1 MAGEKRKL
9 VDSASIGSPP
19 KKILESI
26 ETIQL
31 VIHNFKDL
39 TEKRGESIQSR
50 VLKAHGYEWMIEI
63 YPKGHPKS
71 SSETEYVS
79 YILKYAGDRKY
90 KPAVRFT
97 IRCKGSM
104 SKCSNMKIFS
114 EETSMVRGASNY
126 LKRDDIIANYMEEDG
141 SLKIE
146 FDIQIASESKLVW
159 YPKELQQQEILTELY
174 HEASET
180 ADVVFNIG
188 GMEYHAHKNI
198 LSRRAKTLFELS
210 KDYNDDDREVAIP
223 ISDMKGEIF
232 QKLLEFVYTVKTPE
246 VEDDGLNTAI
256 EILLA
261 ANRFDCTQLK
271 LYIESVIVDNFL
283 TPTIAAKMLILGDS
297 YSCALLKEA
306 AMNLYASDP
315 IAVRESE
322 GWTEIIESNRLLD
335 ELLESV
341 SHKLVSYKNNGH
353 DATTTTTTTVDNL
366 DVTSLREQLQESKL
380 EVDGNRSMLV
390 ARLKKAHQQQE
401 IIYNI

>member
-1 MAGEKRKL
+1 
-9 VDSASIGSPP
+9 
-19 KKILESI
+19 
-26 ETIQL
+26 
-31 VIHNFKDL
+31 
-39 TEKRGESIQSR
+39 
-50 VLKAHGYEWMIEI
+50 
-63 YPKGHPKS
+63 
-71 SSETEYVS
+71 
-79 YILKYAGDRKY
+79 
-90 KPAVRFT
+90 
-97 IRCKGSM
+97 
-104 SKCSNMKIFS
+104 
-114 EETSMVRGASNY
+114 
-126 LKRDDIIANYMEEDG
+126 
-141 SLKIE
+141 
-146 FDIQIASESKLVW
+146 
-159 YPKELQQQEILTELY
+159 
-174 HEASET
+174 
-180 ADVVFNIG
+180 
-188 GMEYHAHKNI
+188 
-198 LSRRAKTLFELS
+198 
-210 KDYNDDDREVAIP
+210 
-223 ISDMKGEIF
+223 MKGEIF

-271 LYIESVIVDNFL
+271 FYIESVIVDNFL

-322 GWTEIIESNRLLD
+322 GWTEIKESNRLLD